1 MRHPLGMSTSTHE
14 HGDIPA
20 LTLGWRLK
28 MALGH
33 HKAEWMADQLGVSR
47 QTLSR
52 WMADKGTPPARA
64 FVQQWALI
72 TGVDPQWLET
82 GETPA
87 RPKPDGGLRVVRARD
102 DSNVQPSDPKVGGSY
117 FRAA

>member
-1 MRHPLGMSTSTHE
+1 MHE
-14 HGDIPA
+14 HGTVPT

-64 FVQQWALI
+64 FVRQWALI
-72 TGVDPQWLET
+72 TGVDQKWLET

-87 RPKPDGGLRVVRARD
+87 KPEPDGGLRVVRARKD
-102 DSNVQPSDPKVGGSY
+102 DTPTFGSEGWG
-117 FRAA
+117 FESLRAA

>member
-52 WMADKGTPPARA
+52 WMADKGSPPTRA
-64 FVQQWALI
+64 YVRQWALV
-72 TGVDPQWLET
+72 TGVDQQWLET

-87 RPKPDGGLRVVRARD
+87 RPEPDGGLKVVRARRY
-102 DSNVQPSDPKVGGSY
+102 SKPQPSDPKVGVSAK
-117 FRAA
+117 RAA